1 MANLSTNVLVIG
13 KSGVGKS
20 SLLNY
25 LFKKQI
31 QETGTGEPVTEKG
44 IFPFDYQYNDSF
56 KICIYD
62 TWGLEPDNIR
72 DWKKLIMDEVEEHDK
87 QHVSEWFNT
96 IIFCLSANSDRVEDF
111 EADIIKA
118 LVKENNQMVIV
129 ITHCQNEN
137 DERSIIMKKRVLA
150 LTCVKDNQVVFVSNV
165 EKKLIGKKVTKFG
178 REKIFTV
185 IVRNLWDSLKVKVP
199 YNIKKQLIDNFD
211 SKKKE
216 FETEINKKWL
226 LFQRDK
232 NLTEFEKKVN
242 NDFATFLSNEMD
254 DINKKF
260 SEAMD
265 YYNELSLQYAEIG
278 LLDKEKI
285 MSNPTVH
292 FDALKEFK
300 SEVETQVSIIRE
312 KLGDI
317 ITLLKSDVS
326 KQVLKEFGVAIKKYF
341 SSSKEIKE
349 TLIKTINDYMK
360 NTRGMMISQI
370 ETVQKQLELV
380 NVERIGDIIRGRDN
394 YGKDPSERFDDWQ
407 VWCWKKFFI
416 KLYLWCKCRKN
427 WDRRTVY

>member
-185 IVRNLWDSLKVKVP
+185 IVRNLWDSLKVKV
-199 YNIKKQLIDNFD
+199 
-211 SKKKE
+211 
-216 FETEINKKWL
+216 
-226 LFQRDK
+226 
-232 NLTEFEKKVN
+232 
-242 NDFATFLSNEMD
+242 
-254 DINKKF
+254 
-260 SEAMD
+260 
-265 YYNELSLQYAEIG
+265 
-278 LLDKEKI
+278 
-285 MSNPTVH
+285 
-292 FDALKEFK
+292 
-300 SEVETQVSIIRE
+300 
-312 KLGDI
+312 
-317 ITLLKSDVS
+317 
-326 KQVLKEFGVAIKKYF
+326 
-341 SSSKEIKE
+341 
-349 TLIKTINDYMK
+349 
-360 NTRGMMISQI
+360 
-370 ETVQKQLELV
+370 
-380 NVERIGDIIRGRDN
+380 
-394 YGKDPSERFDDWQ
+394 
-407 VWCWKKFFI
+407 WC
-416 KLYLWCKCRKN
+416 
-427 WDRRTVY
+427 